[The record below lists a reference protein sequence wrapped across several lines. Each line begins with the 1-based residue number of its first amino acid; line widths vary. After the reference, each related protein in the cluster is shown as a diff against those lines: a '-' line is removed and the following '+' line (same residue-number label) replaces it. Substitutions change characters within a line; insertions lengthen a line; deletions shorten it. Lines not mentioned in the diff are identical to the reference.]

1 MSFENK
7 PRPIDEPLKR
17 KRMIQKTNYTT
28 KARVPGAATADKP
41 KVRRNSSRLYTST
54 VEYTMIANL
63 VTQQYQQDKAV
74 RFDALL
80 SIPVEDRIPGL
91 IERYGNKT
99 MYRLLVMILKEFFAS
114 LPLPRYK
121 KPTETKT
128 SVTACQ
134 LMLTS
139 YEDHLALEDVI
150 LFLQRVKAGVYGTI
164 KNLSDPM
171 IMFTLLEIY
180 RKARHEAYAKIKAEK
195 EAALKALGPL
205 ARIAPEPTSVN
216 ELMKQGLLIDMNN
229 QKMSG

>member
-1 MSFENK
+1 
-7 PRPIDEPLKR
+7 
-17 KRMIQKTNYTT
+17 MIQKTNYKTN
-28 KARVPGAATADKP
+28 ARVPGTIAADKP
-41 KVRRNSSRLYTST
+41 KTRRNSSRLYTST

-63 VTQQYQQDKAV
+63 VTQQYQDDKTV

-80 SIPVEDRIPGL
+80 GIPVEDRIPGL

-99 MYRLLVMILKEFFAS
+99 MYRLLVMMLKEFFAS

-139 YEDHLALEDVI
+139 HEDHLALEDVI

-164 KNLSDPM
+164 KNLADPT
-171 IMFTLLEIY
+171 ILFTLLEIY
-180 RKARHEAYAKIKAEK
+180 RKTRHEAYARIKEEK
-195 EAALKALGPL
+195 EAALKALGPV
-205 ARIAPEPTSVN
+205 ARIAPEPTSVG
-216 ELMKQGLLIDMNN
+216 EIMKQGILIDINN

>member
-1 MSFENK
+1 
-7 PRPIDEPLKR
+7 
-17 KRMIQKTNYTT
+17 MIQKTNYKTNGRT
-28 KARVPGAATADKP
+28 SGATVAEKP

-63 VTQQYQQDKAV
+63 VTQQYQDDKAV

-80 SIPVEDRIPGL
+80 RIPVEDRIPGL

-134 LMLTS
+134 LILTS

-150 LFLQRVKAGVYGTI
+150 LFLQRVKAGVYGAI
-164 KNLSDPM
+164 KNLSDPL
-171 IMFTLLEIY
+171 ILFTLLEIY
-180 RKARHEAYAKIKAEK
+180 RKARHEAYARIKAEK
-195 EAALKALGPL
+195 EAALKAMGPL
-205 ARIAPEPTSVN
+205 ARIAPEPTSVK
-216 ELMKQGLLIDMNN
+216 ELMKQGILIDMSN

>member
-1 MSFENK
+1 
-7 PRPIDEPLKR
+7 
-17 KRMIQKTNYTT
+17 MIKKVNY
-28 KARVPGAATADKP
+28 KSSARVPDTPAAEKP
-41 KVRRNSSRLYTST
+41 KTRRNTSRLYTST

-63 VTQQYQQDKAV
+63 VSQQYQDDKAI

-80 SIPVEDRIPGL
+80 GIPVEDRIPGL

-99 MYRLLVMILKEFFAS
+99 MYRLLVMILKEFFAA

-139 YEDHLALEDVI
+139 YEDQLALEDVI
-150 LFLQRVKAGVYGTI
+150 LFLQRVKAGVYGSI
-164 KNLSDPM
+164 KNLADP
-171 IMFTLLEIY
+171 IILFTLLEIY
-180 RKARHEAYAKIKAEK
+180 RKARHEAYTKIKAQK
-195 EAALKALGPL
+195 EAEYKAMGPL
-205 ARIAPEPTSVN
+205 ARIAPEPTSVKD
-216 ELMKQGLLIDMNN
+216 LMKQGVLIDMNN

>member
-1 MSFENK
+1 
-7 PRPIDEPLKR
+7 
-17 KRMIQKTNYTT
+17 MIKKVNYKTS
-28 KARVPGAATADKP
+28 ARVSDTAGAEKP
-41 KVRRNSSRLYTST
+41 KTRRNTSRLYTST

-63 VTQQYQQDKAV
+63 VSQQYQEDKAI

-80 SIPVEDRIPGL
+80 GIPLEDRIPGL

-139 YEDHLALEDVI
+139 YEDQLALEDVI
-150 LFLQRVKAGVYGTI
+150 LFLQRVKSGVYGSI
-164 KNLSDPM
+164 KNLADP
-171 IMFTLLEIY
+171 IILFTLLEIY
-180 RKARHEAYAKIKAEK
+180 RKARHEAYAKIKAQK
-195 EAALKALGPL
+195 EAEYKAMGPVT
-205 ARIAPEPTSVN
+205 RSAPEPTSIKD
-216 ELMKQGLLIDMNN
+216 LMKQGVLIDMNN

>member
-1 MSFENK
+1 
-7 PRPIDEPLKR
+7 
-17 KRMIQKTNYTT
+17 MIQKTNYKTN
-28 KARVPGAATADKP
+28 ARIPGATAAEKP

-63 VTQQYQQDKAV
+63 VTQQYQNDKAV

-80 SIPVEDRIPGL
+80 NIPVEDRIPGL

-99 MYRLLVMILKEFFAS
+99 MYRLLVMMLKEFFAS

-134 LMLTS
+134 LILTS

-150 LFLQRVKAGVYGTI
+150 LFLQRVKAGVYGNI
-164 KNLSDPM
+164 KNLSDPT
-171 IMFTLLEIY
+171 ILFTLLEIY
-180 RKARHEAYAKIKAEK
+180 RKARREAYAKIKAEK
-195 EAALKALGPL
+195 EAALKAMGPL
-205 ARIAPEPTSVN
+205 ARIAPEPTSVK
-216 ELMKQGLLIDMNN
+216 ELMKQGILIDMSN

>member
-1 MSFENK
+1 
-7 PRPIDEPLKR
+7 
-17 KRMIQKTNYTT
+17 MIQKTNYKTN
-28 KARVPGAATADKP
+28 ARVPGTAATEKP
-41 KVRRNSSRLYTST
+41 KTRRNSSRLYTST

-63 VTQQYQQDKAV
+63 VTQQYQDDKTV

-80 SIPVEDRIPGL
+80 GIPVEDRIPGL

-99 MYRLLVMILKEFFAS
+99 MYRLLVMMLKEFFAS

-139 YEDHLALEDVI
+139 YEDQLALEDVI

-164 KNLSDPM
+164 KNLADPT
-171 IMFTLLEIY
+171 ILFTLLEIY
-180 RKARHEAYAKIKAEK
+180 RKTRHEAYARIKEEK
-195 EAALKALGPL
+195 EAALKALGPV
-205 ARIAPEPTSVN
+205 ARIAPEPTSVG
-216 ELMKQGLLIDMNN
+216 EIMKQGILIDMNN